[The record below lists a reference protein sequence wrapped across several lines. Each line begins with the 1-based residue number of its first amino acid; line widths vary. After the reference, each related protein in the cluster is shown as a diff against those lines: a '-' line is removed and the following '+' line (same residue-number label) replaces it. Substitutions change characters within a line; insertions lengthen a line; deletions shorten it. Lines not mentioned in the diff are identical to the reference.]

1 MLDLL
6 LENNNFSSND
16 KHYIQREGTA
26 IGLHFGMNY
35 ACTCTLLGDWKK
47 ELLQKS
53 EYLPAQYWRYVDD
66 IWGIWEH
73 GLDKRH
79 QFPNLANSLH
89 PRIKLELRFSNEQ
102 IECQRFN

>member
-1 MLDLL
+1 M
-6 LENNNFSSND
+6 
-16 KHYIQREGTA
+16 YV
-26 IGLHFGMNY
+26 
-35 ACTCTLLGDWKK
+35 LGRLGKRITS
-47 ELLQKS
+47 E

-79 QFPNLANSLH
+79 PFPNLANSLH

>member
-1 MLDLL
+1 LALTHDPYEISFLTEL
-6 LENNNFSSND
+6 
-16 KHYIQREGTA
+16 G
-26 IGLHFGMNY
+26 
-35 ACTCTLLGDWKK
+35 CTFLGDWKK

-79 QFPNLANSLH
+79 QFPNLANSALTSKQNMIA
-89 PRIKLELRFSNEQ
+89 PFGKG
-102 IECQRFN
+102 C